1 MFAWLHRFN
10 STPPAPQ
17 TSLSEIEEILRH
29 EGRGIYKRIDEHREL
44 LQLLQHCAPNLLTHH
59 NWVIGWLRSQDSFL
73 CRVANTLADSPA
85 GFDGLGLAPRPWPG
99 PPSPD
104 YHHRTILVDPPPHLR
119 RPVLEPSEPT
129 ISCPHGDRASLDPHP
144 KPRREEL

>member
-1 MFAWLHRFN
+1 MFAWLHRLS

-17 TSLSEIEEILRH
+17 IPLSEIEAILRH
-29 EGRGIYKRIDEHREL
+29 EEGGIYKRIDEHREL

-59 NWVIGWLRSQDSFL
+59 PWIIHWLRSQDSFL
-73 CRVANTLADSPA
+73 CRVANTLADSPT
-85 GFDGLGLAPRPWPG
+85 GFDGLGIAPRPWPG

-104 YHHRTILVDPPPHLR
+104 HHRRTTLVEPPFHLR
-119 RPVLEPSEPT
+119 RPVLDLGDLA